1 MWHDAQVLTV
11 DIYKMTAWFPRDERF
26 GLTSQLRRASV
37 SVGANIAE
45 GCKRISP
52 ADTAHF
58 MNIAEG
64 STGES
69 MSELD
74 VARRLRF
81 FPEQQAVEVIDR
93 FDHVAAML
101 EKLRQQILGK
111 GHR

>member
-1 MWHDAQVLTV
+1 
-11 DIYKMTAWFPRDERF
+11 
-26 GLTSQLRRASV
+26 
-37 SVGANIAE
+37 
-45 GCKRISP
+45 
-52 ADTAHF
+52 

-81 FPEQQAVEVIDR
+81 LPEQQAVEVIDR
-93 FDHVAAML
+93 FDHIAAML